1 MERGRNI
8 VLIGFMGS
16 GKTSVG
22 LKLSYRLRMTVED
35 TDKLIERREGR
46 SVSQVFAEQ
55 GEAYFRQQETRLLQE
70 LLACPYARI
79 YSVGG
84 GTPVRRE
91 NRELLRELGMV
102 VYLQVS
108 PEIVYNRLKGDVT
121 RPLLQCEDPL
131 GRIRELMEE
140 RREAYESCA
149 DVILDG
155 DGLDMEQILDK
166 IMTEL
171 GNLPALAM
179 GQAAQEDRATGSI
192 RGVSR
197 MEDTLGT
204 RQEAGEENRD

>member
-1 MERGRNI
+1 M
-8 VLIGFMGS
+8 
-16 GKTSVG
+16 
-22 LKLSYRLRMTVED
+22 
-35 TDKLIERREGR
+35 
-46 SVSQVFAEQ
+46 
-55 GEAYFRQQETRLLQE
+55 
-70 LLACPYARI
+70 
-79 YSVGG
+79 
-84 GTPVRRE
+84 RRE

-108 PEIVYNRLKGDVT
+108 PETVYNRLKGDVT

-204 RQEAGEENRD
+204 RQ